1 MSAFFGIHIAS
12 SALRAHQQAL
22 DVINNN
28 VANANTP
35 GYRRQQVVYQN
46 GVAYPTASLNGGWGP
61 GQFGGGVQVQSI
73 KRFGTDF
80 LDGRYRIE
88 LAQSGKYDVQRNIL
102 NQVEALLNE
111 TGADGL
117 TGKVDAFF
125 NSWQSLSADP
135 ANTALRGDLR
145 GRAEDLV
152 AAFNSRALQL
162 RATRSEQDLAL
173 EQRVDEV
180 NDVAAQMARLNG
192 EIATIIGRDQQPN
205 DLLDQRDRL
214 ADRLAELTGATIS
227 NQPDGTVM
235 ASINGHAMIVGTTTF
250 KLQTVV
256 DPANDNLLAVQ
267 WQTPTPMAYNG
278 TTGEIAGIIDARDRI
293 VQGQLDGLNTLAQT
307 LITSV
312 NTQHN
317 AGYRLNSATLGGNF
331 FEPAVDPSGQ
341 YALSIRLNANILA
354 DTANIAVASNPNAP
368 GDGNNAVLMAELQR
382 ALTMSGGTATF
393 TDAYAAQVGSL
404 ALETRNAETR
414 YTDRQAV
421 AAALDQQRQAVGG
434 VSLDEEAANL
444 MQTQKAYQA
453 AARVLNAVDEML
465 DKLINGTGL
474 VGR

>member
-162 RATRSEQDLAL
+162 RATRGEQDLAL